1 MASQKAT
8 PVNIVVNGAD
18 ISGAELTLTFDPG
31 SISISQIADGG
42 FLSRDGQLIAV
53 VQQVESDAGRAH
65 VRIERPPNAATLAG
79 TGNLITL
86 TVVPKDKKG
95 DSLLRVTDIKLRDS
109 TPIVRTGAAVETRIT
124 VQ

>member
-8 PVNIVVNGAD
+8 PVNIMVNGMD

-31 SISISQIADGG
+31 SISISQIDDGG

-53 VQQVESDAGRAH
+53 VQQVESDTGRAH
-65 VRIERPPNAATLAG
+65 IRIERPANASALAG
-79 TGNLITL
+79 SGNLVTL
-86 TVVPKDKKG
+86 TVVPKNKKG
-95 DSLLRVTDIKLRDS
+95 DSLLRVTDFKSRD
-109 TPIVRTGAAVETRIT
+109 AAQVMRPGLAAETRIT